1 MNRLAA
7 CIITLNEEKNLPRA
21 LASLAGVADEI
32 IVVDAGS
39 TDRSCDI
46 ARNAGARLFHRDWT
60 NYSEQKNFAADQSS
74 CEWVFS
80 IDADEELS
88 PELGNNL
95 LAWKQADPVH
105 MAYSVS
111 RRAHYLG
118 GWVRHSGWYPDRQ
131 MRLYRRDKARFSG
144 IVHESVNVDGTI
156 GLLRGDLL
164 HYPADTVGENALK
177 LDVYTTLAAK
187 QLCQGNR
194 RSWRMAMLFAPP
206 WTFFQKFVLCAG
218 FLDGY
223 RGWVIA
229 RGAARYVRLKYRK
242 LGMVLEAKSNQTRG
256 LR

>member
-7 CIITLNEEKNLPRA
+7 CIIALNEETNLPRA

-32 IVVDAGS
+32 IVVDSGSADRTCEIAGGS
-39 TDRSCDI
+39 
-46 ARNAGARLFHRDWT
+46 GAKVFHRDWT
-60 NYSEQKNFAADQSS
+60 NYSEQKNFAADQST

-88 PELGNNL
+88 PELRNSL
-95 LAWKQADPVH
+95 LAWKQSEPLHV
-105 MAYSVS
+105 AYRVS
-111 RRAHYLG
+111 RRANYLG

-131 MRLYRRDKARFSG
+131 TRLYHRDKARFAG
-144 IVHESVNVDGTI
+144 IVHESVNVHGTV
-156 GLLRGDLL
+156 GLLSGDLL
-164 HYPADTVGENALK
+164 HYPADTLGENALK

-187 QLCQGNR
+187 QLYQANR
-194 RSWRMAMLFAPP
+194 RSWRMAALFAPP
-206 WTFFQKFVLCAG
+206 WTFFQRFVLCAG

-242 LGMVLEAKSNQTRG
+242 LGMLLRAERLTR
-256 LR
+256 